1 MFQRWERLLFAHW
14 PVDSALLAER
24 LPPGIE
30 PDRWEGRAWVG
41 VTPFEVTSLR
51 PRLMPRVARFPEINV
66 RTYVT
71 VDGKPGIWFLS
82 LDAASRPA
90 VFAARRGYRLP
101 YFHAR
106 ISVSRRGP
114 WIRYASARTS
124 SDGEPARFA
133 ARYQPVGAAFVAQPE
148 TFELW
153 ATERYCLYTLDGD
166 GRLLRGEIDHPEWPL
181 QPAVAEIGTNTMASP
196 YGLELEGEPRLHFAG
211 RQDVVIW
218 PLAPA

>member
-14 PVDSALLAER
+14 PVDAALLSER
-24 LPPGIE
+24 LPPGID
-30 PDRWEGRAWVG
+30 PDLWEGRAWVG

-71 VDGKPGIWFLS
+71 FDGKPGIWFLS

-90 VFAARRGYRLP
+90 VFAAR
-101 YFHAR
+101 
-106 ISVSRRGP
+106 
-114 WIRYASARTS
+114 
-124 SDGEPARFA
+124 
-133 ARYQPVGAAFVAQPE
+133 
-148 TFELW
+148 
-153 ATERYCLYTLDGD
+153 TERCCLYTLDVEG
-166 GRLLRGEIDHPEWPL
+166 GVLRGEIDHREWPL

-196 YGLELEGEPRLHFAG
+196 DGLELEGEPRLHFAG